1 MIDRPRLGIAYII
14 SDMSHPNP
22 YQSVLAAHAM
32 RVVSRSFEDEPST
45 SVEEQCVTAAMS
57 ALNRIANDDCEAL
70 LSSDSLS
77 GLMALK
83 NVRMYSDMT
92 ARQGVRT
99 KEAGELGIA
108 TLHIQQMCARGVDVG
123 MMHEAA
129 CHNREKNGTTDF
141 SRLSLHAKTMI
152 VTCWLET
159 LANKDDLT
167 NLIFT
172 VAYDHRNVLQS
183 LWLQRGCRCLET
195 RSSKWDGWHSV
206 LE

>member
-1 MIDRPRLGIAYII
+1 
-14 SDMSHPNP
+14 MSKL
-22 YQSVLAAHAM
+22 S
-32 RVVSRSFEDEPST
+32 
-45 SVEEQCVTAAMS
+45 
-57 ALNRIANDDCEAL
+57 RIAPDNCDAL

-83 NVRMYSDMT
+83 KVCMYCDMT
-92 ARQGVRT
+92 ARHSVQT

-141 SRLSLHAKTMI
+141 SRLSLHAKTML

-172 VAYDHRNVLQS
+172 VAYDHRNVLQT
-183 LWLQRGCRCLET
+183 LWFQRGYRCSET
-195 RSSKWDGWHSV
+195 RSSKWDG
-206 LE
+206 